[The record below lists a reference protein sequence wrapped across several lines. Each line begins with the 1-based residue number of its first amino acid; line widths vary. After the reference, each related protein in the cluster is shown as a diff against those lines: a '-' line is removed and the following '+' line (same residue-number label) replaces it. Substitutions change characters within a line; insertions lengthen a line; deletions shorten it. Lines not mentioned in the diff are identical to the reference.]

1 MHPFK
6 RGIMGFEDYNY
17 AQFNKDIFVEEE
29 SSIGPDYTQVEAVVD
44 DQLGVSDSSLDE
56 VQVVFAEENELKKK
70 EFSLKQI

>member
-17 AQFNKDIFVEEE
+17 AQFNKDIFVEGE

-56 VQVVFAEENELKKK
+56 VEVVFAEENELKKK